1 MFINLISIGIE
12 INSFKKKSI
21 MKVKNIKLLTL
32 AAFVGLATLNSS
44 CNKDLEQFSDV
55 VPTAPTGI
63 TLDKVLQGNPDDS
76 LYYKLVVRGGQLA
89 VLADS
94 SKSHTIFAT
103 NNSGIKP
110 VLSAIAA
117 QVGVTLP
124 VSAPDAFFAAFISQ
138 LPPQIAG
145 SLVQA
150 TIVPQSLK
158 SSDINPNVPNYIYP
172 TILNPIPTIPNPTP
186 LGAVVRIA
194 LYPSTRNGAWLNNV
208 PLTAVDQSAYNGFI
222 HHTATLVVPSQ
233 KYLWDRISNDAELT
247 FLKAAVNRADSG
259 VAAASSLQGV
269 LSTFGPD
276 LTVFAPVDSV
286 FKIFLVNALQAQGVP
301 AVLAQG
307 LVNNYGSTLLSDPG
321 SIPVLGST
329 LAAALSPTT
338 VKGLL
343 VYHVIGK
350 RLFTNN
356 FPTTATN
363 FPTLLNTA
371 PGMGS
376 LPGLKVSVGFTSPFP
391 FATSVMVD
399 DASAAPAAHVI
410 INSSPLLPDPI
421 GTSDQTYLNGVLHK
435 IDAVLSP
442 M

>member
-1 MFINLISIGIE
+1 
-12 INSFKKKSI
+12 
-21 MKVKNIKLLTL
+21 MKVKNIKSLTL
-32 AAFVGLATLNSS
+32 AAFVGLVTLISS

-55 VPTAPTGI
+55 VPTAPTGM
-63 TLDKVLQGNPDDS
+63 TLDKVLQGNSDDS
-76 LYYKLVVRGGQLA
+76 LYYKLVVRGGQLGL
-89 VLADS
+89 LADS

-117 QVGVTLP
+117 QAGVTLP

-150 TIVPQSLK
+150 TIVPQALK
-158 SSDINPNVPNYIYP
+158 STDIDASAPNYIYP
-172 TILNPIPTIPNPTP
+172 TILNPIPNVPNPTP

-208 PLTAVDQSAYNGFI
+208 PITAVDQPAYNGYI

-233 KYLWDRISNDAELT
+233 KYLWNRISTDTELT
-247 FLKAAVNRADSG
+247 FLKAAINRADSG
-259 VAAASSLQGV
+259 VDAAATLQGF

-276 LTVFAPVDSV
+276 FTVFAPVDSV
-286 FKIFLVNALQAQGVP
+286 FKIFLVNALQLQGVP
-301 AVLAQG
+301 AFIAEG
-307 LVNNYGSTLLSDPG
+307 LVTNYGSTLLSDPG
-321 SIPVLGST
+321 SVPVLGST

-350 RLFTNN
+350 RLYTNN
-356 FPTTATN
+356 FPTVEGS

-376 LPGLKVSVGFTSPFP
+376 LPGLKISVGFTNPFP
-391 FATSVMVD
+391 FATSVKVKGG
-399 DASAAPAAHVI
+399 SATAPAANVI

>member
-1 MFINLISIGIE
+1 
-12 INSFKKKSI
+12 
-21 MKVKNIKLLTL
+21 MKGKNIKLVTL
-32 AAFVGLATLNSS
+32 AALAGLVTFISS
-44 CNKDLEQFSDV
+44 CNKDLEQISGV
-55 VPTAPTGI
+55 VPTAPTGM
-63 TLDKVLQGNPDDS
+63 TLDKVLQSNADDS
-76 LYYKLVVRGGQLA
+76 LYYQLVVRGGQLSL
-89 VLADS
+89 LADS

-103 NNSGIKP
+103 NNEGIKP
-110 VLSAIAA
+110 VLSALAA
-117 QVGVTLP
+117 QAGVTLP
-124 VSAPDAFFAAFISQ
+124 VGSPTPYFSAFISQ

-150 TIVPQSLK
+150 TVVPQALK
-158 SSDINPNVPNYIYP
+158 SSDINPSVPNYIYP

-194 LYPSTRNGAWLNNV
+194 LYPSTKNPSTSNIAWLNNV
-208 PLTAVDQSAYNGFI
+208 PITAVDQPAYNGFI

-233 KYLWDRISNDAELT
+233 KYLWDRISNDPELT

-259 VAAASSLQGV
+259 VLVTADTSLIGN
-269 LSTFGPD
+269 LNKFGPD
-276 LTVFAPVDSV
+276 FTIFAPVDSV

-301 AVLAQG
+301 ATLAQG

-321 SIPVLGST
+321 SIPMLGST

-350 RLFTNN
+350 RLYTNN
-356 FPTTATN
+356 FPTVEGS
-363 FPTLLNTA
+363 FPTLLNAA

-376 LPGLKVSVGFTSPFP
+376 LPGLKISVGFTNPFP
-391 FATSVMVD
+391 FATSVTVKGG
-399 DASAAPAAHVI
+399 SATAPAANVI

-421 GTSDQTYLNGVLHK
+421 GTSDQSYLNGVLHK
-435 IDAVLSP
+435 IDGVLSP